1 MLQFVSR
8 VFHEGD
14 LGMWPILAVFLVSLS
29 LIIERSYLL
38 FVKMHF
44 HKHKFVHDIEQQ
56 IMHGHMSSALSYSA
70 RYSHPIAKIVKAG
83 LLRVNQSDTFIQSAM
98 DEEALKAIPQIERR
112 TGYLAMLANVATLL
126 GLLGTIGGLI
136 RSFSA
141 ISQVEGAEKSV
152 LLSRGISEAMNCTAF
167 GLIVAIIS
175 LIAYAILQS
184 RVQHLIDDIAEV
196 SVSLLNLVTHH
207 RHQLKL
213 PVIESQEGTS

>member
-1 MLQFVSR
+1 MLQFIYR

-14 LGMWPILAVFLVSLS
+14 LGMWPILAVLLLSLS
-29 LIIERSYLL
+29 VIIERFYLL
-38 FVKMHF
+38 FIKMHF
-44 HKHKFVHDIEQQ
+44 HKQKFVHDIEQQ
-56 IMHGHMSSALSYSA
+56 IMHGHMASALSYSA
-70 RYSHPIAKIVKAG
+70 RFSHPIARIVKAG
-83 LLRVNQSDTFIQSAM
+83 LLHVNQPDTWIQSAM

-126 GLLGTIGGLI
+126 GLLGTIAGLI

-141 ISQVEGAEKSV
+141 ISQVEGAEKSM

-175 LIAYAILQS
+175 LVAYAILQS

-207 RHQLKL
+207 RQQLKL
-213 PVIESQEGTS
+213 PTINTGHET